1 MPRPK
6 PPAPKSFKQLTTK
19 QQNFFLEWQKHGF
32 APDKQAL
39 AAMEAGYNLSA
50 LAGGARSAIN
60 AVSGNEK
67 MQAAL
72 RKAGVNYDFI
82 AKGIKE
88 KTTCERP
95 VVVDK
100 TIQFVP
106 DNANQIRA
114 LEFAATLKDAR
125 PAQKVDINERRHVEI
140 YISQETIERGNKALD
155 MGVID
160 IDAIESEFVE

>member
-1 MPRPK
+1 MPRPE

-39 AAMEAGYNLSA
+39 SAMEAGYNLSA
-50 LAGGARSAIN
+50 LAAGARSAIN

-67 MQAAL
+67 MQIAL
-72 RKAGVNYDFI
+72 RKKGVTFDTIAGNLKNKF
-82 AKGIKE
+82 E
-88 KTTCERP
+88 CTRP

-100 TIQFVP
+100 AVQFVP

-114 LEFAATLKDAR
+114 LELFLR
-125 PAQKVDINERRHVEI
+125 
-140 YISQETIERGNKALD
+140 
-155 MGVID
+155 
-160 IDAIESEFVE
+160 